1 MVALKVLRS
10 VVLVGVS
17 LLQIQCANTSLPET
31 WRLPEVKIPVVKPSE
46 LVGGS
51 ESPCDPSIVPRQS
64 PNARECLYLA
74 SNENCEFFV
83 DGQSMIKGKR
93 VRVLVTNESHRV
105 VCKPTGHRAK
115 EDKIDPPFD
124 PYFPVSF
131 TFLLEDK
138 LSN

>member
-1 MVALKVLRS
+1 MVALKVIRS
-10 VVLVGVS
+10 IGLVGVS
-17 LLQIQCANTSLPET
+17 LLQMQCANSSLPET
-31 WRLPEVKIPVVKPSE
+31 WRLKPSE

-105 VCKPTGHRAK
+105 VCKPVGHRAK